1 MKKNQSLIYGK
12 CRGGTTMVIV
22 YRITDPYDDTYEWF
36 GDQDDIISFLKENLF
51 TEEELKD

>member
-1 MKKNQSLIYGK
+1 
-12 CRGGTTMVIV
+12 MVIV